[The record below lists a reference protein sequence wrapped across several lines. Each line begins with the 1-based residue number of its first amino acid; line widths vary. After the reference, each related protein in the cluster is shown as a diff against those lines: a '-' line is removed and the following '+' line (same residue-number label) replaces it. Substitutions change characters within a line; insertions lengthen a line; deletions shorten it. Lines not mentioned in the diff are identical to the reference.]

1 MRRVLSANSED
12 ESKQPYSGYRQREQQ
27 LEDES
32 KQLYG
37 GYRHRQ
43 RQLEDELKQ
52 LYSANG
58 KTNAKS
64 A

>member
-1 MRRVLSANSED
+1 MNHLVPED
-12 ESKQPYSGYRQREQQ
+12 ESKHLFSWYGQRERQ
-27 LEDES
+27 LADEL

-37 GYRHRQ
+37 GYRHHR
-43 RQLEDELKQ
+43 RQLEDELKP
-52 LYSANG
+52 LHSANG